1 MKVHID
7 LSTIKKNAISNAC
20 EKFEAFAGN
29 FINDIKKETLPK
41 QTGIVPTLKTPC
53 GQGTKTWAK
62 YKIIVHQVRYVIT
75 SSHDQLEK
83 VIQFLKN
90 FPDIDIN
97 MGIYN

>member
-7 LSTIKKNAISNAC
+7 ISTTNKSAITLAC
-20 EKFEAFAGN
+20 EKFEAFAEN
-29 FINDIKKETLPK
+29 FIESLEKEVLPK
-41 QTGIVPTLKTPC
+41 QVGLVPTLKTPC

-90 FPDIDIN
+90 FPEIN
-97 MGIYN
+97 INLGIYN